1 MLVFISYPREVE
13 IFAVA
18 LEAELASRNI
28 DTFLDRENIEIGDV
42 WRREIDSNIMRADV
56 FIVLYLPE
64 ADNNNRVFRSEL
76 ERIKDACRQRTSTW
90 LPKWLQ
96 SEPKRLMT
104 VIFPPTTHGD
114 VPPYFA
120 TRHLVLTDVP
130 GRCADKRNAYW
141 IDQIVERI
149 ERIRR
154 VKSFKWRQIAA
165 RTALT
170 AGLII
175 VVMLSYY
182 LIYNQKKLDE
192 RDAEIKLLKS
202 VVQLD
207 GASLCES
214 LMGEYGLYQKYVFL
228 ESHDVRSVS
237 TRAKWLAAGCKYD
250 EKHNAYVLRGEEKT
264 DFDVEMILNDKYQ
277 RIARAVYQYK
287 SQVLIGKD
295 GTLLGRSFEAV
306 LTPTE
311 VIYFQQD
318 ADGNNLNVSDEII
331 ARKFKLVTQLRDDR
345 HHNLTTDPCIPAI
358 GKTGGR
364 TTVAFVCRGYT
375 RTMVK
380 IS

>member
-1 MLVFISYPREVE
+1 MLVFISYPHETE
-13 IFAVA
+13 IFAVG
-18 LEAELASRNI
+18 LEAQLASYNI
-28 DTFLDRENIEIGDV
+28 DTFLDKENIDFGDA
-42 WRREIDSNIMRADV
+42 WKREIDLKIMNADV

-64 ADNNNRVFRSEL
+64 ADTKERVFRSEL
-76 ERIKDACRQRTSTW
+76 ELIEDACRQRTSTW

-114 VPPYFA
+114 VRPYFA
-120 TRHLVLTDVP
+120 AHHLVLTDVP

-175 VVMLSYY
+175 VVTLSYY
-182 LIYNQKKLDE
+182 LSYYQAKLDE
-192 RDAEIKLLKS
+192 RNAEIKLLKS
-202 VVQLD
+202 LVQLD
-207 GASLCES
+207 GAAVCES

-228 ESHDVRSVS
+228 ESQDVRSVS
-237 TRAKWLAAGCKYD
+237 TKAKWSAADCKYD
-250 EKHNAYVLRGEEKT
+250 QKHNAYVLRGEEKT
-264 DFDVEMILNDKYQ
+264 DFDVEMIINNKYE

-318 ADGNNLNVSDEII
+318 ADGNDLPVSDEII
-331 ARKFKLVTQLRDDR
+331 TKKFKLVTQLRDDR

-364 TTVAFVCRGYT
+364 TSIAFVCRGYT